1 MECHNFISNID
12 SGLLCV
18 LINRNLPNLTKSGF
32 LLWMPGKEPPSDEAD
47 AFTEALRLIVLA
59 SGDYFILTG
68 TVSNVVVEA
77 LQRHCEYLAEA
88 FRSLLGGSVSSLTL
102 SRLVASLADCRLHL
116 SRILTYLSTC
126 ALTSNDLGNSDALAA
141 VGASK
146 ALSLFHAECEK
157 LHINLENTA
166 PLPPLHPI
174 ITGQH
179 IRMQRIDGFVANMAT
194 TEQYLE
200 FTRLRQRARLLG
212 QPFDI
217 WLARA
222 GLSIQ
227 RGVGGADVVPIFA
240 YLVTL
245 CLRDVIDLAL
255 ANRQRFGINLY
266 SQMTAVELQQASLGI
281 QQMRDYL

>member
-1 MECHNFISNID
+1 M
-12 SGLLCV
+12 L
-18 LINRNLPNLTKSGF
+18 
-32 LLWMPGKEPPSDEAD
+32 GKEPPSGETE
-47 AFTEALRLIVLA
+47 AFTKALRLIVLA
-59 SGDYFILTG
+59 SGDYFILTE
-68 TVSNVVVEA
+68 TVSDVVVGA
-77 LQRHCEYLAEA
+77 LQQHCEYLAEA
-88 FRSLLGGSVSSLTL
+88 FRSLLGDSASSLTL
-102 SRLVASLADCRLHL
+102 SRLIASLAGCKLHV
-116 SRILTYLSTC
+116 SRILTYLSTY
-126 ALTSNDLGNSDALAA
+126 ALTSNDPENPDPFAIFGTS
-141 VGASK
+141 SK

-157 LHINLENTA
+157 LNINLENTISS
-166 PLPPLHPI
+166 PPLHPL

-179 IRMQRIDGFVANMAT
+179 IRMQRIDSFVANVAT

-222 GLSIQ
+222 GISIQ
-227 RGVGGADVVPIFA
+227 RGAGGADAVPILA

-255 ANRQRFGINLY
+255 ANRQKFGIDLY

-281 QQMRDYL
+281 RRMRGYL

>member
-1 MECHNFISNID
+1 MS
-12 SGLLCV
+12 S
-18 LINRNLPNLTKSGF
+18 
-32 LLWMPGKEPPSDEAD
+32 KERPSDEAET
-47 AFTEALRLIVLA
+47 FVKALRLIVLA

-68 TVSNVVVEA
+68 TVSDLVVEA
-77 LQRHCEYLAEA
+77 LQQHCEYLAQA
-88 FRSLLGGSVSSLTL
+88 FRSLLGNSVSPLTL
-102 SRLVASLADCRLHL
+102 PRLINSLADCKLHL
-116 SRILTYLSTC
+116 SRILTYLSTY
-126 ALTSNDLGNSDALAA
+126 ALTSNDLENPDPLAFY
-141 VGASK
+141 GTSTK
-146 ALSLFHAECEK
+146 ALSVFRAECEK
-157 LHINLENTA
+157 LHIDLENSIS
-166 PLPPLHPI
+166 LPSFHLL

-179 IRMQRIDGFVANMAT
+179 MRMQRIDGFVANVAT

-227 RGVGGADVVPIFA
+227 RCASGSDVIPIFA

-255 ANRQRFGINLY
+255 ANRQRFGIDLY

-281 QQMRDYL
+281 RQMKGYL